1 MPNGRNDN
9 TMTTQNISRALAAS
23 LASHCAGTVA
33 DSGDSYL
40 TIEGRVIRGGVE
52 RKLRLKLETLAERD
66 GGKVQMILTSAPPS
80 IDHREALSL
89 VPYVAKPA
97 LFSTDGTHAVN
108 KKADMIFKRIESD
121 AVVDFAGYESMRG
134 EGAEQF
140 AAESETTRNALVGVT
155 VAPETNLGIVMVEGT
170 PVEVKVLG
178 SHVKLLGLR
187 VTPEKANAVIAAL
200 TA

>member
-1 MPNGRNDN
+1 
-9 TMTTQNISRALAAS
+9 MTTQNISRKLAAS
-23 LASHCAGTVA
+23 IAAQCNGTVA

-40 TIEGRVIRGGVE
+40 TIEGKVLRDGVTSGV
-52 RKLRLKLETLAERD
+52 RFKLQTLETEAVGDEVY
-66 GGKVQMILTSAPPS
+66 KVPMVFASAPPS
-80 IDHREALSL
+80 LDHREAYGITPNLS
-89 VPYVAKPA
+89 KIA
-97 LFSTDGTHAVN
+97 LLSDDGAGAVT
-108 KKADMIFKRIESD
+108 KKAKMIFERILPD
-121 AVVDFAGYESMRG
+121 AIADFAAFELMRG

-140 AAESETTRNALVGVT
+140 AAESEATRNALVGVT
-155 VAPETNLGIVMVEGT
+155 VAPETNVGLVMVEGT